1 MALSKPTHRIFLLDA
16 QAVIDLHAWS
26 LWMRLTHSC
35 QIALSSVI
43 KQEVRFYKDQQ
54 GQKQP
59 IQLETDISTQRI
71 EILEVSSDK
80 VASLVSILNP
90 AFLPALDEG
99 ELEAIAFLYS
109 LRPKEP
115 YYFCTADGLAIKCLG
130 ALGLRHCSLSLEAL
144 FTLVKINHPLPPR
157 YSKAYFDKMLQEG
170 FRDSHLYQKHK
181 V

>member
-1 MALSKPTHRIFLLDA
+1 MALSKPTPKIFLLDA

-26 LWMRLTHSC
+26 LWKRLTHSC

-43 KQEVRFYKDQQ
+43 KQEVRFYKDSQ
-54 GQKQP
+54 GQKLP
-59 IQLETDISTQRI
+59 IDLDPDIAANRI
-71 EILEVSSDK
+71 EVIEVPGDN
-80 VASLVSILNP
+80 VASLVATLNP

-109 LRPKEP
+109 LRLKEP

-144 FTLVKINHPLPPR
+144 LQQVKISYSLPSR
-157 YSKAYFDKMLQEG
+157 YSKAYFDRMLQEG
-170 FRDSHLYQKHK
+170 FRDVHLYRKSN